1 VTQFLPVMNPL
12 IQIEFGETLGKLTI
26 VGWYSF
32 AFIALILVIYYLRY
46 LIIRRRVV
54 NPEATWG
61 CAYSGAT
68 PKMQY
73 TASSFIRSYRKLAE
87 PILSVKKEKK
97 EAEGLYPDNIM
108 QRTHAHDKI
117 ETWLIDRP
125 LHFIRKILSS
135 FVFLQNGNIQAY
147 ILYGFAFVGFAVLL
161 PSVIEKI
168 LVIIKFLNQL

>member
-1 VTQFLPVMNPL
+1 
-12 IQIEFGETLGKLTI
+12 
-26 VGWYSF
+26 
-32 AFIALILVIYYLRY
+32 
-46 LIIRRRVV
+46 VV